1 VGALRKPFII
11 PSVNAIGAVRVV
23 SRMRSKLWEF
33 ARAKERDDELLVW
46 ARAKERDDELLVWDW
61 KVS

>member
-1 VGALRKPFII
+1 VGALRKPFVI
-11 PSVNAIGAVRVV
+11 PSVNAIGAVRVI
-23 SRMRSKLWEF
+23 SRMRSKLWE
-33 ARAKERDDELLVW
+33 V